1 MALGI
6 RQKLL
11 NAASTDETT
20 VATPTNFKYL
30 APPRSIHT
38 VEWGTGVSAGV
49 VEIEAAA
56 RPDYTG
62 TWVGLSTVTYDTGA
76 PKAVTYLA
84 EGPYGAFRHRIS
96 TAVAGGTVT
105 SYIQSEA

>member
-11 NAASTDETT
+11 NAASTDETKAT
-20 VATPTNFKYL
+20 TPTNFKHL
-30 APPRSIHT
+30 APPRTIHT
-38 VEWGTGVSAGV
+38 IEWGASVSAGV

-56 RPDYTG
+56 SPDYAG
-62 TWVGLSTVTYDTGA
+62 TWVGLSTITYSTGSPHA
-76 PKAVTYLA
+76 SSYMA

-96 TAVAGGTVT
+96 TAVSGGTVT